1 VITKLGTRT
10 AAVALLAGTV
20 LGGSAFA
27 TRSFAAA
34 RPAKPTKVVT
44 DLREFDITTAK
55 GSAKPGPVAFAM
67 KNRGGVDHELIV
79 VRLPRVGAALP
90 MKADGSVDEAAI
102 APADK
107 VAEVDSVAP
116 GKSKT
121 LSIPDLPAGS
131 YQLFCNLVNVQ
142 PDGRVVSHYQLGMHS
157 AFAVRR

>member
-20 LGGSAFA
+20 LGGSAFGA
-27 TRSFAAA
+27 SLAAA
-34 RPAKPTKVVT
+34 RTAKPTKVVT

-55 GSAKPGPVAFAM
+55 RSAKPGPVAFAM
-67 KNRGGVDHELIV
+67 KNRGGIDHELIV

-121 LSIPDLPAGS
+121 LNIPDLPTGS